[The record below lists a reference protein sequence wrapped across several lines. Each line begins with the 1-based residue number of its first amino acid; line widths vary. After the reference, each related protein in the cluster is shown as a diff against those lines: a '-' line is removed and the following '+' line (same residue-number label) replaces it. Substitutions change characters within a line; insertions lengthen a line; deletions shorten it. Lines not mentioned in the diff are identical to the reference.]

1 MDVIEFIK
9 ERNRMCDYYKSDRC
23 YNDDEQ
29 CPAFEC
35 KCDDFRNAADDGFKI
50 VDIVDQWSKK
60 HPQKTMLQD
69 FLEKFPNAPL
79 QSDGTPSLCPYKCG
93 YTQEDY
99 CKKFNPHPAY
109 KTCLECWNRPLEG

>member
-1 MDVIEFIK
+1 MDAVMFLK
-9 ERNRMCDYYKSDRC
+9 ERARMCNSVSLCSECPIGFNLKCSCTSDQYTDC
-23 YNDDEQ
+23 EEE
-29 CPAFEC
+29 AVSLVEE
-35 KCDDFRNAADDGFKI
+35 
-50 VDIVDQWSKK
+50 WSSE

-99 CKKFNPHPAY
+99 CKKFNPNPAY
-109 KTCLECWNRPLEG
+109 KTCLECWSRPLEG